1 MSEPRNPQDLISV
14 FNDRQRYYQTAHDE
28 MSELLAIK
36 EFGTLPARFEDYF
49 PPDSHVHIINNI
61 ALAWDDTTARAAK
74 VMMPYVAPSRRKG
87 QKESEAKKQAEKV
100 EQITLGYNDAGLSC
114 GKPSMR
120 QLMNLWASDCVGLG
134 DAVGMVLPN
143 YDYQT
148 PYFVHRDPR
157 THYPPIGWAPHKDSH
172 LDGTLF
178 AYLDTLANLKLRYP
192 DKAEELD
199 KVYNKQ
205 YIFTTGHA
213 ARIRDINLM
222 PIWVGEYLSK
232 DAWYFA
238 TLEGKAVV
246 LSASEQGDKGHPGVC
261 PVWAFTR
268 PSLTRAK
275 GRSMYADQVS
285 LMAALARMVS
295 QKIDYYD
302 KTLYARTYI
311 SEPVGGEI
319 EEGPGG
325 TTVLKS
331 LGGEKPFV
339 QQVAPANPVDAD
351 QMIAMIE
358 GLSRVLNRN
367 PEQFQGSGPADSA
380 KALSQLEAGINS
392 TIQDGI
398 WPLFTE
404 GLPKLYSAAAKMDM
418 NLWGNVTKQAQG
430 RQRNTAFY
438 VDYTPNID
446 LKGYENSIRI
456 EVGIGLGG
464 YHGVLELL
472 QRFSAGT
479 ISLDTLLEQ
488 LPDVM
493 EPGAEKRRIQMDQ
506 LEKVLFTT
514 FEAKAA
520 QGVLNPAGLA
530 QIRKLTQSEDMDLFD
545 AIEKVQ
551 NEGGLDAPPP
561 PPPEMAGP
569 EGAPPGMGG
578 IPEDK
583 LALLRGIPPVEAM
596 RG

>member
-1 MSEPRNPQDLISV
+1 MSEPRSPQDIISV
-14 FNDRQRYYQTAHDE
+14 FSDRQRYYQSVHDE

-36 EFGTLPARFEDYF
+36 EFGTLPSKFDDYF

-61 ALAWDDTTARAAK
+61 ALAWDDTAARTAK

-100 EQITLGYNDAGLSC
+100 EQIALGYNDAGLSC

-120 QLMNLWASDCVGLG
+120 TLMNLWASDLVGLG

-143 YDYQT
+143 YDYKT
-148 PYFVHRDPR
+148 PIFVHRDPR
-157 THYPPIGWAPHKDSH
+157 SHYPPIGWAPHRDSH
-172 LDGTLF
+172 LDNTLF
-178 AYLDTLANLKLRYP
+178 AYIDTLSNLKLRYP
-192 DKAEELD
+192 DKADELD
-199 KVYNKQ
+199 RAYSKT
-205 YIFTTGHA
+205 YISA
-213 ARIRDINLM
+213 ASGGAAVRDPSTM
-222 PIWVGEYLSK
+222 PLWVGEYLCE
-232 DAWYFA
+232 DAWYFCV
-238 TLEGKAVV
+238 LEGKGVV
-246 LSASEQGDKGHPGVC
+246 LMASEQGDKGHPGVC

-268 PSLTRAK
+268 PSLTRSK
-275 GRSMYADQVS
+275 GRSLYADQVS

-302 KTLYARTYI
+302 KTLYARTFI

-339 QQVAPANPVDAD
+339 QQLAPANPVDAD

-358 GLSRVLNRN
+358 GLARVLNRN

-418 NLWGNVTKQAQG
+418 NIWGNMEKQAQG
-430 RQRNTAFY
+430 RQRNTPY
-438 VDYTPNID
+438 TVDYTPNVD
-446 LKGYENSIRI
+446 LRGYENAIRI

-472 QRFSAGT
+472 QRYAAGT
-479 ISLDTLLEQ
+479 VSLDTLLEQ

-493 EPGAEKRRIQMDQ
+493 EPAAEKRRIQEGE
-506 LEKVLFTT
+506 LEKLMFAA
-514 FEAKAA
+514 FASKAE
-520 QGVLNPAGLA
+520 QGIINPAGIA
-530 QIRKLTQSEDMDLFD
+530 KIRKLVTAEDMDLFD

-551 NEGGLDAPPP
+551 NEGGLDQAPPP
-561 PPPEMAGP
+561 PEQPLPG
-569 EGAPPGMGG
+569 GPGMPGG

-583 LALLRGIPPVEAM
+583 LALLQGIPSVDAM
-596 RG
+596 RR